1 MQTQAASHAINLHLA
16 MFLCVL
22 ARATLVCN
30 GMSHESWSSNT
41 LQGQVQQSSDPEGL
55 RVFYYLVQDLKC
67 LVFSIVAAHFKIQP
81 ITK

>member
-1 MQTQAASHAINLHLA
+1 LRAVQVFPRHVISHLVTA
-16 MFLCVL
+16 VL
-22 ARATLVCN
+22 RVP
-30 GMSHESWSSNT
+30 W
-41 LQGQVQQSSDPEGL
+41 QVQQSSDPEGL